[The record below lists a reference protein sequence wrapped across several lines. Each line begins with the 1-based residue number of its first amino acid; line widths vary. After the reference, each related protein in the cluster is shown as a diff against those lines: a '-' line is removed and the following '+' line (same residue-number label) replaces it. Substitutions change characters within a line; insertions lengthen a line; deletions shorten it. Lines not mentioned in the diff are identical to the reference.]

1 MSLQLRASGAFTR
14 NGARSDVP
22 PQVEE
27 VSEGQVLLGKFR
39 VERVLGVGGM
49 GAVVAAHHLQLD
61 TRVAIKF
68 LLQSTLRNGEAVSRF
83 SREARAAAR
92 ITSEHVARVFDVGTL
107 DSGAPYMVMEYLD
120 GFDLGTWLERKGPLD
135 CEDAVEFVLQACEA
149 VAEAH
154 ALGIVHRDLKPS
166 NLFCI
171 RRADQRW
178 VIKVLDFGISRI
190 ASLGL
195 PPQDMRVTSDV
206 LLMGTPLYMS
216 PEHIA
221 GSPAVDARTDIWALG
236 VILYELVTGKMP
248 FSGETLPQ
256 VWAQITTQAPPSL
269 RQSIPFLPDGLEAA
283 IFRCLEKDRRERY
296 RNVAE
301 LASALQLFGP
311 ERSGTSVRRISE
323 IIRGAGLSVEPL
335 RSAEPLPALPER
347 AGAEIT
353 VRKVRT
359 TPIVETTQT
368 MAEATRTAARADK
381 VVRSIVAALG
391 GLAAA
396 AVIAFFLLARTR
408 QVATAAP
415 AFGPGIAAPSLSSP
429 NEPSP
434 EAPAAT
440 LGALANGAI
449 ASPSANTEPHAPKA
463 DRAALLAPRG
473 TRRTLVTA
481 KLAATVTPTAPTA
494 TVASATGTGAAVAKP
509 DCSTTFTRDDQG
521 RKHFKP
527 ECSAALAALPTHP
540 SASAAACDPSFY
552 FDDQG
557 RKHFTPDC
565 FLNVK

>member
-1 MSLQLRASGAFTR
+1 MSLQLRASGAFTY
-14 NGARSDVP
+14 NGARSDGP
-22 PQVEE
+22 PQVE

-68 LLQSTLRNGEAVSRF
+68 LLPSTLCNAEAVSRF

-107 DSGAPYMVMEYLD
+107 DSGAPYMVMEYLN
-120 GFDLGTWLERKGPLD
+120 GFDLGTWLERKGPLGS
-135 CEDAVEFVLQACEA
+135 EDAVEFVLQACEA
-149 VAEAH
+149 IAEAH

-171 RRADQRW
+171 RGADQRR

-216 PEHIA
+216 PEQIA
-221 GSPAVDARTDIWALG
+221 GSPAVDAQTDIWALG

-269 RQSIPFLPDGLEAA
+269 RHSLPFLPDGLEVA
-283 IFRCLEKDRRERY
+283 ILRCLEKDRHERY

-311 ERSGTSVRRISE
+311 ERSGTSVRRVSE
-323 IIRGAGLSVEPL
+323 IIREAGLSVEPL
-335 RSAEPLPALPER
+335 RSVEPLPALPER

-359 TPIVETTQT
+359 TPIVETTPT
-368 MAEATRTAARADK
+368 TAEATRTTARASK
-381 VVRSIVAALG
+381 VVRSI
-391 GLAAA
+391 LAAVSVLAMA
-396 AVIAFFLLARTR
+396 AAIAIAFALVARTR
-408 QVATAAP
+408 QVATAP
-415 AFGPGIAAPSLSSP
+415 AFAPEVAAPSPSSP
-429 NEPSP
+429 NEPS
-434 EAPAAT
+434 AGGPAAT
-440 LGALANGAI
+440 PGTLANGPI
-449 ASPSANTEPHAPKA
+449 ASPSANTEPRAPKA
-463 DRAALLAPRG
+463 ERAALLAPHE
-473 TRRTLVTA
+473 TRLTPVTA
-481 KLAATVTPTAPTA
+481 KLAATVTPTA

-509 DCSTTFTRDDQG
+509 ECSTTFTRDDQG

-527 ECSAALAALPTHP
+527 ECWAVLSALPTHP
-540 SASAAACDPSFY
+540 SASAAACDVSFY

-557 RKHFTPDC
+557 RKHFTPEC